1 MNSDS
6 ATYRTCRSDYSS
18 IWWSAAY
25 IYKTFI
31 LLYSAY
37 LSWAIRAV
45 TIPSMNDSVAIILSC
60 LVTTFTGSAT
70 AAICVAFSDRPNVT
84 STVTMVSIWLC
95 TTFTLCVVYIP
106 KVKHKYFFFYFK
118 IQWRIQGGA
127 PGARPLWTKIF
138 LISCSLSE
146 NLENLYAGTPS
157 WRVGAPS
164 YGESWIGP

>member
-1 MNSDS
+1 MLVLHLLAIYFQTVSHAKEVTDVSSAS
-6 ATYRTCRSDYSS
+6 ATYRTCSSDYSS
-18 IWWSAAY
+18 IWWSAIY

-70 AAICVAFSDRPNVT
+70 AAICVAFADRPNVT

-106 KVKHKYFFFYFK
+106 KVK
-118 IQWRIQGGA
+118 
-127 PGARPLWTKIF
+127 
-138 LISCSLSE
+138 
-146 NLENLYAGTPS
+146 
-157 WRVGAPS
+157 
-164 YGESWIGP
+164 

>member
-1 MNSDS
+1 MSVSMMALSLIEKFSLTIGRFSVPLFDLISNLVFSFQTVSHSKEVTDMNSDS
-6 ATYRTCRSDYSS
+6 ATYRTCRSDYNS
-18 IWWSAAY
+18 IWWSAVY

-95 TTFTLCVVYIP
+95 TTFTLCVVYVP
-106 KVKHKYFFFYFK
+106 KVNKMLF
-118 IQWRIQGGA
+118 
-127 PGARPLWTKIF
+127 IF
-138 LISCSLSE
+138 Q
-146 NLENLYAGTPS
+146 NLK
-157 WRVGAPS
+157 
-164 YGESWIGP
+164 